1 MLTKT
6 KIALTAAL
14 LAVSASGAFAQ
25 GTGVPGERVAAP
37 IYGPGAIGSW
47 YEGGKD
53 ILASKLPAGQSR
65 SAYEG
70 LAQVHEGRN
79 AYRGRA
85 QAHYGRNAYEG
96 RAAVEAPVYDA
107 QPWGPVSSPSI
118 YGGGF

>member
-37 IYGPGAIGSW
+37 IYGEGAVTSW
-47 YEGGKD
+47 YEGGRD
-53 ILASKLPAGQSR
+53 ILATKVPAGQSR
-65 SAYEG
+65 SATEG
-70 LAQVHEGRN
+70 RAQVRQGRN
-79 AYRGRA
+79 AYEGRA
-85 QAHYGRNAYEG
+85 QVYHGRSAYEG
-96 RAAVEAPVYDA
+96 RAAVEAPVYAD

>member
-37 IYGPGAIGSW
+37 ITGMNSW

-53 ILASKLPAGQSR
+53 MLASKLPAGQSV
-65 SAYEG
+65 SAYQG
-70 LAQVHEGRN
+70 RAQVYQGRN
-79 AYRGRA
+79 AYEGRA
-85 QAHYGRNAYEG
+85 QVHHRRNAYEG
-96 RAAVEAPVYDA
+96 RAAVEAPVYSD

>member
-6 KIALTAAL
+6 KIALTAVL
-14 LAVSASGAFAQ
+14 LTVSASGAFAQ

-37 IYGPGAIGSW
+37 IYGEGAVTTW
-47 YEGGKD
+47 YEGGRD
-53 ILASKLPAGQSR
+53 ILATKQPAGQSR

-70 LAQVHEGRN
+70 RAQVH
-79 AYRGRA
+79 
-85 QAHYGRNAYEG
+85 QGRNAYEG
-96 RAAVEAPVYDA
+96 RAAVVRPQFEAPAYDG